1 MGTNRSDFKGC
12 RPGKARK
19 PGRKRAQA
27 VKMRRFE
34 RPSAMPTAPLPHTAA
49 PAAPEDAPRQDLI
62 YGPDDRPAPP
72 VAFIAALQ
80 HLLAILVPIVTPGL
94 LICQA
99 LNVSSRDTTL
109 IVSMSLVISG
119 IATWLQCRRFG
130 PLGAGLLIVQGTSF
144 NFVGP
149 LIAGGSVMVKQGT
162 PVEAVMAAIFGVVI
176 AGSFVEMGVSRILPF
191 VKRLITPLV
200 TGIVVLLIG
209 LTLIKVGLI
218 SMGGGY
224 GAMQNGTF
232 ANGENLILSGLVLG
246 AIIVL
251 NRVPVV
257 WVRSTALVL
266 ALVLGYLVAGW
277 MGRLDF
283 TGAREAALFQIP
295 TPLHFGLGFSWSLF
309 VPMLIIYL
317 VTSLEAIGDITAT
330 SKVSREPVEGPLWMQ
345 RIKGGVLVNGAN
357 SLLAGVF
364 NTFPSSVFAQNN
376 GVIQLTGI
384 ASRHVGIW
392 IAGMLIVLGLFPGV
406 AGILQAVPEPVL
418 GGAAMVM
425 FGAVAASGINI
436 LAGIDLDRRA
446 LLIIAVSLALGL
458 GVSQVPE
465 ILSHLPQAIKNVLES
480 GVATGGISA
489 LLLNWF
495 LPEKK

>member
-1 MGTNRSDFKGC
+1 MQPASS
-12 RPGKARK
+12 A
-19 PGRKRAQA
+19 
-27 VKMRRFE
+27 
-34 RPSAMPTAPLPHTAA
+34 PSASHGADAA
-49 PAAPEDAPRQDLI
+49 DAARDLV
-62 YGPDDRPAPP
+62 YGPNDRPAPM
-72 VAFIAALQ
+72 VAFVAALQ
-80 HLLAILVPIVTPGL
+80 HLLAIIVPIVTPGL

-99 LNVSSRDTTL
+99 LGVSSRDTTL

-119 IATWLQCRRFG
+119 IATFVQCKRFG

-149 LIAGGSVMVKQGT
+149 LIAGGSLMVKQGT
-162 PVEAVMAAIFGVVI
+162 PVETVMAAIFGVVI
-176 AGSFVEMGVSRILPF
+176 AGSFIEMGVSRILPF

-224 GAMQNGTF
+224 GAMAKGTF
-232 ANGENLILSGLVLG
+232 ASAGNLTLSGLVLG
-246 AIIVL
+246 TIILL

-257 WVRSTALVL
+257 WVRSTALVIAL
-266 ALVLGYLVAGW
+266 AIGYLAAAFL
-277 MGRLDF
+277 GRLDF
-283 TGAREAALFQIP
+283 TGMHQAALFQVP
-295 TPLHFGLGFSWSLF
+295 TPLHFGIGFSWSLF

-317 VTSLEAIGDITAT
+317 VTSLEAIGDVTAT
-330 SKVSREPVEGPLWMQ
+330 SKISNEPVEGPVWMQ

-376 GVIQLTGI
+376 GVIQITGV

-392 IAGMLIVLGLFPGV
+392 IAAMLVVLGLFPVV
-406 AGILQAVPEPVL
+406 AGVLQAVPEPVL

-436 LAGIDLDRRA
+436 LAGVHLDRRA

-458 GVSQVPE
+458 GVSQVPD
-465 ILSHLPQAIKNVLES
+465 ILNSLPHALKNVLES
-480 GVATGGISA
+480 GVATGGICA
-489 LLLNWF
+489 LVMNWF
-495 LPEKK
+495 LPERK

>member
-1 MGTNRSDFKGC
+1 MHS
-12 RPGKARK
+12 A
-19 PGRKRAQA
+19 
-27 VKMRRFE
+27 
-34 RPSAMPTAPLPHTAA
+34 PSTS
-49 PAAPEDAPRQDLI
+49 PAAAREANDTELTHDLV
-62 YGPDDRPAPP
+62 YGPNDRPAPTI
-72 VAFIAALQ
+72 AFVAALQ

-99 LNVSSRDTTL
+99 LGVSSRDTTL

-119 IATWLQCRRFG
+119 IATFLQCKRVG

-149 LIAGGSVMVKQGT
+149 LIAGGSLMVKQGT
-162 PVEAVMAAIFGVVI
+162 AVETVMAAILGVVI
-176 AGSFVEMGVSRILPF
+176 AGSFVEMAVSRILPF
-191 VKRLITPLV
+191 IKRLITPLV

-224 GAMQNGTF
+224 GAIAKGNFASVQNLT
-232 ANGENLILSGLVLG
+232 LSGLVLG
-246 AIIVL
+246 TIIVL

-257 WVRSTALVL
+257 WVRSTALVIAL
-266 ALVLGYLVAGW
+266 AIGYIVAGA

-317 VTSLEAIGDITAT
+317 VTSLEAIGDVTAT
-330 SKVSREPVEGPLWMQ
+330 SKVSKEPVEGPVWMR
-345 RIKGGVLVNGAN
+345 RIKGGVLVNGFN
-357 SLLAGVF
+357 SLLAGFF

-384 ASRHVGIW
+384 ASRHVGLW
-392 IAGMLIVLGLFPGV
+392 IAGMLVVLGLFPPV
-406 AGILQAVPEPVL
+406 AGLLQAVPEPVL

-436 LAGIDLDRRA
+436 LAGTRLDRRA

-465 ILSHLPQAIKNVLES
+465 ILTSLPHALKNVLES
-480 GVATGGISA
+480 GVATGGICA
-489 LLLNWF
+489 LVMNWF
-495 LPEKK
+495 LPEKA

>member
-1 MGTNRSDFKGC
+1 MHPASQ
-12 RPGKARK
+12 
-19 PGRKRAQA
+19 AQ
-27 VKMRRFE
+27 
-34 RPSAMPTAPLPHTAA
+34 
-49 PAAPEDAPRQDLI
+49 PAAHDADHAEAARDLV
-62 YGPDDRPAPP
+62 YGPDERPAPAI
-72 VAFIAALQ
+72 AFVAALQ

-99 LNVSSRDTTL
+99 LGVASRDTTL
-109 IVSMSLVISG
+109 IVSMSLAISG
-119 IATWLQCRRFG
+119 IATFVQCKRFG

-149 LIAGGSVMVKQGT
+149 LIAGGSLMVKQGT
-162 PVEAVMAAIFGVVI
+162 PVETVMGAIFGVVI
-176 AGSFVEMGVSRILPF
+176 AGSFVEMSVSRILPF
-191 VKRLITPLV
+191 IKRLITPLV

-224 GAMQNGTF
+224 SAMAKGNF
-232 ANGENLILSGLVLG
+232 ASAENLTLSGLVLG

-251 NRVPVV
+251 NRVPIV
-257 WVRSTALVL
+257 WVRSTALVIAL
-266 ALVLGYLVAGW
+266 ALGYVAAAA

-283 TGAREAALFQIP
+283 TGVREAALFQIP
-295 TPLHFGLGFSWSLF
+295 TPLHFGLGFSWALF

-317 VTSLEAIGDITAT
+317 VTSLEAIGDVTAT
-330 SKVSREPVEGPLWMQ
+330 SKISRQPVEGPLWMQ

-357 SLLAGVF
+357 SLLAGFF

-384 ASRHVGIW
+384 ASRHVGVW
-392 IAGMLIVLGLFPGV
+392 IAGMLVLLGLFPVV

-436 LAGIDLDRRA
+436 LAGIRLDRRA

-465 ILSHLPQAIKNVLES
+465 ILTSLPQALKNVLES
-480 GVATGGISA
+480 GVATGGICA
-489 LLLNWF
+489 LVMNWF
-495 LPEKK
+495 LPDKK

>member
-1 MGTNRSDFKGC
+1 MPSAPAHHGADDAPVHDLVYGPND
-12 RPGKARK
+12 
-19 PGRKRAQA
+19 
-27 VKMRRFE
+27 
-34 RPSAMPTAPLPHTAA
+34 RPS
-49 PAAPEDAPRQDLI
+49 PA
-62 YGPDDRPAPP
+62 
-72 VAFIAALQ
+72 VAFVAALQ

-99 LNVSSRDTTL
+99 LNVPTRDTTL

-119 IATWLQCRRFG
+119 IATFLQCRRFG

-176 AGSFVEMGVSRILPF
+176 AGSFVEMAVSRILPF
-191 VKRLITPLV
+191 IKRLITPLV

-209 LTLIKVGLI
+209 LTLIKVGLV

-224 GAMQNGTF
+224 GAMAKGTF
-232 ANGENLILSGLVLG
+232 ASAQNLTLSCLVLG
-246 AIIVL
+246 TIVVL
-251 NRVPVV
+251 NRVPIV
-257 WVRSTALVL
+257 WVRSTALVIAL
-266 ALVLGYLVAGW
+266 AVGYLAAAA

-283 TGAREAALFQIP
+283 TGAREAALFQVP
-295 TPLHFGLGFSWSLF
+295 TPLHFGIGFSWSLF
-309 VPMLIIYL
+309 VPMLIIYV
-317 VTSLEAIGDITAT
+317 VTSLEAIGDVTAT

-384 ASRHVGIW
+384 ASRHVGVW
-392 IAGMLIVLGLFPGV
+392 IAGMLVVLGLFPAV
-406 AGILQAVPEPVL
+406 AGVLQAVPEPVL

-436 LAGIDLDRRA
+436 LAGVKLDRRA

-465 ILSHLPQAIKNVLES
+465 ILTNLPHALKNVLAS
-480 GVATGGISA
+480 GVATGGLCA
-489 LLLNWF
+489 LLMNWF
-495 LPEKK
+495 LPERK

>member
-1 MGTNRSDFKGC
+1 MQPAS
-12 RPGKARK
+12 P
-19 PGRKRAQA
+19 AQ
-27 VKMRRFE
+27 
-34 RPSAMPTAPLPHTAA
+34 
-49 PAAPEDAPRQDLI
+49 PAAHGADAADSARDLV
-62 YGPDDRPAPP
+62 YGPNDRPAPM
-72 VAFIAALQ
+72 VAFVAALQ
-80 HLLAILVPIVTPGL
+80 HLLAIIVPIVTPGL

-99 LNVSSRDTTL
+99 LGVSSRDTTL

-119 IATWLQCRRFG
+119 IATFVQCKRFG

-149 LIAGGSVMVKQGT
+149 LIAGGSLMVKQGT
-162 PVEAVMAAIFGVVI
+162 PVETVMAAIFGVVI

-224 GAMQNGTF
+224 GAMAKGTF
-232 ANGENLILSGLVLG
+232 ASAENLTLSGLVLG
-246 AIIVL
+246 TIILL
-251 NRVPVV
+251 NRVPIV
-257 WVRSTALVL
+257 WVRSTALVI
-266 ALVLGYLVAGW
+266 ALVIGYLAAAFL
-277 MGRLDF
+277 GRLDF
-283 TGAREAALFQIP
+283 TGMHQAALFQVP
-295 TPLHFGLGFSWSLF
+295 TPLHFGIGFSWALF

-317 VTSLEAIGDITAT
+317 VTSLEAIGDVTAT
-330 SKVSREPVEGPLWMQ
+330 SKISNEPVEGPVWMQ

-376 GVIQLTGI
+376 GVIQITGV
-384 ASRHVGIW
+384 ASRYVGIW
-392 IAGMLIVLGLFPGV
+392 IAGMLVVLGLFPVV
-406 AGILQAVPEPVL
+406 AGVLQAVPEPVL

-436 LAGIDLDRRA
+436 LAGVHLDRRA

-458 GVSQVPE
+458 GVSQVPD
-465 ILSHLPQAIKNVLES
+465 ILNSLPHALKNVLES
-480 GVATGGISA
+480 GVATGGICA
-489 LLLNWF
+489 LVMNWF

>member
-1 MGTNRSDFKGC
+1 MQPASHAQSVSHGADDAES
-12 RPGKARK
+12 AR
-19 PGRKRAQA
+19 
-27 VKMRRFE
+27 
-34 RPSAMPTAPLPHTAA
+34 
-49 PAAPEDAPRQDLI
+49 DLV
-62 YGPDDRPAPP
+62 YGPNDRPAPM
-72 VAFIAALQ
+72 VAFVAALQ
-80 HLLAILVPIVTPGL
+80 HLLAIIVPIVTPGL

-99 LNVSSRDTTL
+99 LGVSSHDTTL

-119 IATWLQCRRFG
+119 IATFVQCKRFG

-149 LIAGGSVMVKQGT
+149 LIAGGSLMVKQGT
-162 PVEAVMAAIFGVVI
+162 PVETVMAAIFGVVI

-224 GAMQNGTF
+224 GAMAKGTF
-232 ANGENLILSGLVLG
+232 ASAQNLTLSCLVLG
-246 AIIVL
+246 TIILL

-257 WVRSTALVL
+257 WVRSTALVIAL
-266 ALVLGYLVAGW
+266 AIGYAAAAFL
-277 MGRLDF
+277 GRLDF
-283 TGAREAALFQIP
+283 TGMHQAAVFQVP
-295 TPLHFGLGFSWSLF
+295 TPLHFGIGFSWSLF

-317 VTSLEAIGDITAT
+317 VTSLEAIGDVTAT
-330 SKVSREPVEGPLWMQ
+330 SKISKEPVEGPVWMQ

-376 GVIQLTGI
+376 GVIQITGV
-384 ASRHVGIW
+384 ASRYVGIW
-392 IAGMLIVLGLFPGV
+392 IAAMLVVLGLFPVV
-406 AGILQAVPEPVL
+406 AGALQAVPEPVL

-436 LAGIDLDRRA
+436 LAGIQLDRRA

-458 GVSQVPE
+458 GVSQVPD
-465 ILSHLPQAIKNVLES
+465 ILNSLPHALKNVLES
-480 GVATGGISA
+480 GVATGGICA
-489 LLLNWF
+489 LVMNWF

>member
-1 MGTNRSDFKGC
+1 MQPASS
-12 RPGKARK
+12 A
-19 PGRKRAQA
+19 
-27 VKMRRFE
+27 
-34 RPSAMPTAPLPHTAA
+34 PSAAHGADAA
-49 PAAPEDAPRQDLI
+49 DAARDLV
-62 YGPDDRPAPP
+62 YGPNDRPAPM
-72 VAFIAALQ
+72 VAFVAALQ
-80 HLLAILVPIVTPGL
+80 HLLAIIVPIVTPGL

-99 LNVSSRDTTL
+99 LGVSSRDTTL

-119 IATWLQCRRFG
+119 IATFVQCKRFG

-149 LIAGGSVMVKQGT
+149 LIAGGSLMVKQGT
-162 PVEAVMAAIFGVVI
+162 PVETVMAAIFGVVI
-176 AGSFVEMGVSRILPF
+176 AGSFIEMGVSRILPF

-224 GAMQNGTF
+224 GAMAKGTF
-232 ANGENLILSGLVLG
+232 ASAENLTLSGLVLG
-246 AIIVL
+246 TIILL

-257 WVRSTALVL
+257 WVRSTALVIAL
-266 ALVLGYLVAGW
+266 AIGYLAAAFL
-277 MGRLDF
+277 GRLDF
-283 TGAREAALFQIP
+283 TGMHQAALFQVP
-295 TPLHFGLGFSWSLF
+295 TPLHFGIGFSWALF

-317 VTSLEAIGDITAT
+317 VTSLEAIGDVTAT
-330 SKVSREPVEGPLWMQ
+330 SKISNEPVEGPVWMQ

-376 GVIQLTGI
+376 GVIQITGV

-392 IAGMLIVLGLFPGV
+392 IAAMLVVLGLFPVV
-406 AGILQAVPEPVL
+406 AGVLQAVPEPVL

-436 LAGIDLDRRA
+436 LAGVHLDRRA

-458 GVSQVPE
+458 GVSQVPD
-465 ILSHLPQAIKNVLES
+465 ILNSLPHALKNVLES
-480 GVATGGISA
+480 GVATGGICA
-489 LLLNWF
+489 LVMNWF
-495 LPEKK
+495 LPERK